1 MEFAPGLGKTAE
13 QIIENNIA
21 SYTGIDSDEAAVT
34 RITGITAPVNGKVRQ
49 AQAQETGLEDNSADV
64 VIGEA
69 MLTMQG
75 EKNKEA
81 IIAEARRILRPGG
94 RYAIHELALVPDDID
109 PEYADGLRRKLA
121 QVIRVNARPLTVKE
135 WTNLLEQA
143 GFEVEEVNTAPKLLL
158 STRRN
163 IADEGVLGVLKILRN
178 VLRDK
183 DLRARV
189 LEMRQT
195 FNEYKQYLA
204 GIGIIARLPN

>member
-1 MEFAPGLGKTAE
+1 MEFAPGLGKPAE

-21 SYTGIDSDEAAVT
+21 SYTGIDSDETAVT
-34 RITGITAPVNGKVRQ
+34 RVTGITAPVNGKVRQ

-143 GFEVEEVNTAPKLLL
+143 GFEVEEVNTAPMLLL
-158 STRRN
+158 SARRN